1 LGRTVRVVTP
11 DGLIDGANQKRQR
24 FIENA
29 IVSEK
34 VVGTDSLQFRNP
46 QFQADPTIIPGALG
60 PFLETPYT
68 GAVLAPPP
76 AVFLATTRGIF
87 DRALKK
93 LGLSDE
99 ELLDAHGFRAFYP
112 DDQEPVPALFAY
124 KANAAEGMWASPPFL
139 HRFRTKLY
147 ELLPAKGAVRPFWDV
162 NSIPESGRRHDE
174 VRQVLV

>member
-1 LGRTVRVVTP
+1 MASQMERTNKLG
-11 DGLIDGANQKRQR
+11 KR

-76 AVFLATTRGIF
+76 AVFLAATRGIF
-87 DRALKK
+87 DRALKSSAYRTK
-93 LGLSDE
+93 SFWTRMASVVLS
-99 ELLDAHGFRAFYP
+99 RRP
-112 DDQEPVPALFAY
+112 R
-124 KANAAEGMWASPPFL
+124 ASPCVIRL
-139 HRFRTKLY
+139 
-147 ELLPAKGAVRPFWDV
+147 
-162 NSIPESGRRHDE
+162 
-174 VRQVLV
+174 